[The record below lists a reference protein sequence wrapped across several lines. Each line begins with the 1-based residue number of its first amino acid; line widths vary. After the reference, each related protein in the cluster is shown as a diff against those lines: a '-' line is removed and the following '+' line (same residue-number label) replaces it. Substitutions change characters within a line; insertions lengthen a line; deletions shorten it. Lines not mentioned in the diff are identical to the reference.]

1 MPDQPTRPMS
11 QSSPAVSGGA
21 RSPAAHTFFVMIKL
35 VPIATLE
42 LIARTSPI
50 HLSWLS
56 VAISASV

>member
-1 MPDQPTRPMS
+1 MS